1 MDEVVLEI
9 QQKLT
14 PESWLGKG
22 RIRTE
27 KDSVPLDGSVLNFFS
42 KNVDRKV
49 LLHKLSHSRIG
60 CIFKYNF
67 KFYVVPKFNVILVF
81 IFFQLLFK
89 FMVICVSIRIDY
101 LREH

>member
-1 MDEVVLEI
+1 LDDVVLEI

-27 KDSVPLDGSVLNFFS
+27 KDSSLDGSVLKFFS

-81 IFFQLLFK
+81 FLPILFSSS
-89 FMVICVSIRIDY
+89 CY
-101 LREH
+101 LNSW